1 MSIIPYKIYKKKKN
15 LTNISLI
22 KKLKILKKKTKKTKK
37 ILTKRGETFSTLETT
52 LGKNEVPYKPVFL
65 PIKSFDLIVIVPQ
78 KV

>member
-1 MSIIPYKIYKKKKN
+1 
-15 LTNISLI
+15 
-22 KKLKILKKKTKKTKK
+22 LKKKTKKTKK

-78 KV
+78 KVYQRVCLNFLSCHKKSLKQVKT